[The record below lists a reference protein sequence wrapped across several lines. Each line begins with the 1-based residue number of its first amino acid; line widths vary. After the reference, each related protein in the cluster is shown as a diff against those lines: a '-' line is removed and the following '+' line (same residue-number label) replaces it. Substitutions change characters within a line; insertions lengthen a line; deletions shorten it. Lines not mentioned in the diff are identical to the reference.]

1 MEHVRNTSDF
11 VDEVHVYEPH
21 KASLP
26 PLGPYLKEFWRR
38 RRFAYEMSRSTQK
51 ASNFETALGT
61 VWVVLNPLMLALVY
75 YVLITI
81 LSGSAS
87 SKGATGELN
96 LLHIVV
102 GIFTWY
108 YAQNAMSL
116 GAVSVTM
123 GGKLILNQAF
133 PRALLPFSSV
143 ISAFIMYLPSIPVFL
158 VIYLGF
164 YLTDSSNT
172 IPPLS
177 ASLVLL
183 PVYLV
188 ILTVTSFGLAMVFGT
203 MTVYFRDTSRFLG
216 YLLRIWLYVTPVLY
230 LPSKLLHHG
239 LKGEILFYGN
249 PLGTVIGSITALW
262 EGQWPSVTYL
272 LVSIAWAVVS
282 LLLGAWLFISRER
295 DFAVR
300 L

>member
-1 MEHVRNTSDF
+1 MEIVKSSTDF
-11 VDEVHVYEPH
+11 LDEVHVYEPH
-21 KASLP
+21 RASLP
-26 PLGPYLKEFWRR
+26 PLKPYLRELWRR
-38 RRFAYEMSRSTQK
+38 RRFAYELSRTTQK

-61 VWVVLNPLMLALVY
+61 VWVVLNPLMLAFVY
-75 YVLITI
+75 YVLIAI
-81 LSGSAS
+81 LGGNSG
-87 SKGATGELN
+87 KGATGEIN

-143 ISAFIMYLPSIPVFL
+143 ISAFIMYLPSVPVFV

-164 YLTDSSNT
+164 YLTDSTNS

-177 ASLVLL
+177 TALVLL

-188 ILTVTSFGLAMVFGT
+188 ILTITSFGLAMVFAT

-230 LPSKLLHHG
+230 LPSKLLDHG
-239 LKGEILFYGN
+239 LKGKLAFYGN
-249 PLGTVIGSITALW
+249 PLGSVIGSITGLW
-262 EGQWPSVTYL
+262 EGKWPSSHYL
-272 LVSIAWAVVS
+272 IASIVWALVCLVV
-282 LLLGAWLFISRER
+282 GGWLFISRER